1 MKPAP
6 FKYYAPTTVQEAL
19 AHLAEHGWDAKVL
32 AGGQS
37 LIPIMNFRLAQPAV
51 IVDLNKVSELF
62 FIRPDGNGGVRIGA
76 MTRQRQVERDP
87 LVAERAPLVYETMP
101 SIAYPQIR
109 TRGTFGGSIAHADPA
124 AQLPALSVALN
135 GRFRLR
141 KGTAE
146 RWVAADE
153 FFVALFTTLL
163 EPDELLVEV
172 ALPPMPR
179 RSGWSFQEVSRRQH
193 DFPLAGVAA
202 VVTLDG
208 TSPAADAGCQ
218 EARLVFLSVG
228 DGPMPSHQAAAML
241 QGQKPTPELI
251 RAAADAAAQQDID
264 PVSDIHAA
272 AEFRRHLARVLAQ
285 RALEQAFRRAQGDR

>member
-6 FKYYAPTTVQEAL
+6 FKYLAPTTVQEAL

-51 IVDLNKVSELF
+51 LVDLNDIPELF
-62 FIRPDGNGGVRIGA
+62 FIQPNGNGGLRVGA
-76 MTRQRQVERDP
+76 MTRQSEVERDP

-141 KGTAE
+141 KQAGD
-146 RWVAADE
+146 RWVTADE
-153 FFVALFTTLL
+153 FFVALFTTVL

-172 ALPPMPR
+172 ALPPMPP
-179 RSGWSFQEVSRRQH
+179 RSGWSFQEVARRQH

-208 TSPAADAGCQ
+208 TVPPAEARCQ

-228 DGPMPSHQAAAML
+228 DGPMLAHQAAAIL
-241 QGQKPTPELI
+241 QGQKPAPDVI
-251 RAAADAAAQQDID
+251 RAAAETAAQHDID
-264 PVSDIHAA
+264 PVSDIHAT

-285 RALEQAFRRAQGDR
+285 RALEKAFKRARGDR